1 MYRVLSKA
9 KRTKRKTKVKDE
21 TGQKGRK
28 EGRKEAAVMQTGGE
42 DGRSGKGKRRERGK
56 KRRGR

>member
-1 MYRVLSKA
+1 MLWKA

-28 EGRKEAAVMQTGGE
+28 EGRKEAAVMQTGG